1 MLVAIFLFICLC
13 TYFNRIFPEK
23 MKNFNEGFSGL
34 IRRSSIIGRMN
45 IFKIGER
52 LSPFVAVAGIGLTI
66 NNLFFRK

>member
-1 MLVAIFLFICLC
+1 
-13 TYFNRIFPEK
+13 